1 MVLRHDD
8 DYTPVEDIVRTSRHL
23 SRQDILNEKRMRNT
37 DLMPAI
43 EADAPQS
50 STNSRQFNQSRD
62 ENRRLRKEIE
72 LLQRR
77 LAQQRETDTRLE
89 QQIETIHR
97 GHQLEIEQY
106 QNSLRQVMEELNE
119 KRDMLQES
127 EQRYQELY
135 HSFHVAVEE
144 ETRKLLAETA
154 KTIKL
159 SPGHT
164 PPILQELMQALESQ
178 VRQTGDQ
185 RLAEVMTLMR
195 QVQRKNE
202 QIEQELAGERES
214 IARERQQLLVLQ
226 KNIREQSIERQ
237 KFIDASLRTR
247 YTGLLAILLP
257 AVLVVAVF
265 VQVILI
271 NVFQIPQN
279 WALISP
285 ILLCVLAAYIL
296 SRLNVRPGKSKGKP
310 AQTQEK
316 KKPA

>member
-1 MVLRHDD
+1 MALRHDD

-23 SRQDILNEKRMRNT
+23 SRQDILNEKRLRNT
-37 DLMPAI
+37 DLLPAI
-43 EADAPQS
+43 EADAQQS
-50 STNSRQFNQSRD
+50 VGNSRQFSQSRD

-77 LAQQRETDTRLE
+77 LAQRREDDMRLE
-89 QQIETIHR
+89 QEIETIHR
-97 GHQLEIEQY
+97 GYQLEIEQY

-127 EQRYQELY
+127 ERRYQELY
-135 HSFHVAVEE
+135 HSFHVEVEE

-154 KTIKL
+154 KTMKL

-178 VRQTGDQ
+178 VKQTGDQ

-202 QIEQELAGERES
+202 QIEQEQAGERES
-214 IARERQQLLVLQ
+214 IARERHLLLLQQ

-237 KFIDASLRTR
+237 KYIDASLRTR

-257 AVLVVAVF
+257 AVLVAAVF

-271 NVFQIPQN
+271 NVFQIPQT

-285 ILLCVLAAYIL
+285 ILLFALVAYGL
-296 SRLNVRPGKSKGKP
+296 SRANIRFGKARGKP
-310 AQTQEK
+310 VQLQEK
-316 KKPA
+316 KKPV